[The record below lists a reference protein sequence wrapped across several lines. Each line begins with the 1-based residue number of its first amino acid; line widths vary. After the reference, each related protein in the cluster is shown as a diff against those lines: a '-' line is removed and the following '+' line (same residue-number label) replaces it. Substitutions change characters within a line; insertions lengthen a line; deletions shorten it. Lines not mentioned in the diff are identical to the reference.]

1 MQVMVIAIA
10 GMTSWLA
17 RASFIAFRNDWE
29 PGPFVERVIQNGRH
43 AVLAAL
49 AASALLRGG
58 NGDWQAIP
66 LPWLLGAVA
75 GSAVAYRY
83 RNMALTILAALA
95 SLWIAMLVEARFL

>member
-10 GMTSWLA
+10 GLTSWLS

-29 PGPFVERVIQNGRH
+29 PSPFVERVIQNGRH

-58 NGDWQAIP
+58 NGDWHAIP
-66 LPWLLGAVA
+66 VPWLLGALA
-75 GSAVAYRY
+75 GGFAAYRY
-83 RNMALTILAALA
+83 RNMGLTIVAALA